1 MRCVRLHAPRDLR
14 VETAPEPV
22 AGPRQALVR
31 VHSVGICGSDLHY
44 YEEGRIGSNKMTGP
58 LILGHEFAGTIE
70 GVGEGV
76 DPARIGQRVA
86 VEPGTPCFVCE
97 HCRRGEYNVC
107 PKMAFPGGPGH
118 DGALCDFMA
127 VPAEFCFPV
136 PETMDHDEAAAI
148 EPLAVALHSVE
159 LAGMRPGD
167 TVAVLGLGPIGLL
180 IAMAARVSGAVTI
193 FGSDLLPYR
202 VAAGAGCGVD
212 HAYDA
217 SGEDAVDAILRATG
231 GRGVDVAFDAARS
244 SDTAALACRVARPGG
259 TCVLTGISGAVEDPI
274 PVEAARRKGLTVRW
288 CRRFRHNYP
297 RAIALVSAGQID
309 VKKIVS
315 HSFPLE
321 RAPEAFALVSRAGDK
336 ALKVSIDF

>member
-14 VETAPEPV
+14 LESAPDPKP
-22 AGPRQALVR
+22 GPRQALVR

-44 YEEGRIGSNKMTGP
+44 YEEGRIGSNKMTVP
-58 LILGHEFAGTIE
+58 FVLGHEFAGTIE
-70 GVGEGV
+70 GVGEGI

-97 HCRRGEYNVC
+97 HCTRGEYNVC

-136 PETMDHDEAAAI
+136 PESMGHDEAAAI

-167 TVAVLGLGPIGLL
+167 TVAVLGTGPIGLL

-193 FGSDLLPYR
+193 YGADLLPYR
-202 VAAGAGCGVD
+202 VAAAAACGVD
-212 HAYDA
+212 HACDA
-217 SGEDAVDAILRATG
+217 SKEDTVEAIFRATG

-244 SDTAALACRVARPGG
+244 SETAALACRVARPGG

-274 PVEAARRKGLTVRW
+274 PVEVARRKGLTVRW

-297 RAIALVSAGQID
+297 RAIALVSAGLID

-321 RAPEAFALVSRAGDK
+321 RTPEAFALVSRAGDRVLK
-336 ALKVSIDF
+336 ASIDF